1 MVYKRS
7 LFQRKNAALTQASS
21 DSSPSTLELNILTY
35 FGSKD
40 GIYDVLTKMS
50 RKTLYFMKKN
60 YRKLESNPLLRHANE
75 RVKLVFVKSIE
86 EH

>member
-7 LFQRKNAALTQASS
+7 LSQRKNAALTQASS
-21 DSSPSTLELNILTY
+21 DSSPSPLELNILTY
-35 FGSKD
+35 YGSKD

-75 RVKLVFVKSIE
+75 RVKLVFAKSIE